1 MILDKAREL
10 GIALSESEE
19 FIQMRQARVLLD
31 ADSEVTDT
39 LAQFKDKQGELVA
52 QLSSENAD
60 KLLVAALSREVEL
73 LQTQLMENPIF
84 SGAIE
89 AQNAFQLLMSEVNKE
104 IGACIG
110 IETEAA
116 SDGCCGSCEGCSG
129 CSH

>member
-19 FIQMRQARVLLD
+19 FLRMRQARALLD
-31 ADSEVTDT
+31 ADSKITDT
-39 LAQFKDKQGELVA
+39 LMQFQDKQNELVT
-52 QLSSENAD
+52 QLSGENPD
-60 KLLVAALSREVEL
+60 QLLVASLSHDVEL
-73 LQTQLMENPIF
+73 LQTQLLEIPLF
-84 SGAIE
+84 AEAIE

-110 IETEAA
+110 IETKE
-116 SDGCCGSCEGCSG
+116 SGGECGGSCDGCAG